1 MTRIYA
7 TDLAFKAAIEQRL
20 RNEVATSGMH
30 LVRLRQL
37 LVFDRYLARVFA
49 VFQDAAMLKGGLV
62 LELRLERARAT
73 KDIDL
78 RLMGDPD
85 DVLRK
90 LREAGRMDL
99 GDYISYKVQPDPRHP
114 AIRAEGLSYEG
125 RRYRGEAL
133 LAGKLYG
140 MPFGIDVALAEPLV
154 GSPETVKGSRFL
166 AFAGLEP
173 ASFRI
178 YPVETHVAEKLHA
191 YTLPRERPNS
201 RVKDL
206 PDLALLASSRSIDA
220 RRLRAAIDETFRH
233 RGTHQVPGEFPDP
246 PESWSPIYASMAE
259 NDDLAWKT
267 LEELTNAVKFFLSPV
282 LKGRSGHWDP
292 GEWTWLSGA

>member
-7 TDLAFKAAIEQRL
+7 TDLAFKAAVEQRL
-20 RNEVATSGMH
+20 RNEVETSGMH

-49 VFQDAAMLKGGLV
+49 VFQDAAVLKGGLV
-62 LELRLERARAT
+62 LELRLERARTT

-90 LREAGRMDL
+90 LQEAGRMDL
-99 GDYISYKVQPDPRHP
+99 GDYISYKVQMDPRHP
-114 AIRAEGLSYEG
+114 VIRAEGLSYEG

-133 LAGKLYG
+133 LAGRLYG

-154 GSPETVKGSRFL
+154 GSPETVEGSRFL
-166 AFAGLEP
+166 SFAGLEP
-173 ASFRI
+173 AIFRI

-206 PDLALLASSRSIDA
+206 PDLALLASSRFIDA
-220 RRLRAAIDETFRH
+220 RRLRAAIDETFKY
-233 RGTHQVPGEFPDP
+233 RGTHQVPREFPDP
-246 PESWSPIYASMAE
+246 PGSWSPIYANMAKS
-259 NDDLAWKT
+259 DDLAWKT
-267 LEELTNAVKFFLSPV
+267 LDELKSVVSRFLGPV
-282 LKGRSGHWDP
+282 LEDRPGRWDP
-292 GEWTWLSGA
+292 VGWTWCSVE